1 MRLELNPP
9 VSAGPVQIG
18 MRPDDVTRALREIPG
33 HLEPAPGEARQP
45 GFGHYESGMSISAG
59 PGRSGVVEAIEVYR
73 PTVGV
78 QVVYRDLGVF
88 NTPAQEVIERLS
100 GMTTLSIEDEGLL
113 VVAPELLMS
122 LWRPVL
128 SEDDDDEDGRYFDSV
143 LVAAPGYYG

>member
-9 VSAGPVQIG
+9 VGAGPVEIG
-18 MRPDDVTRALREIPG
+18 MRSDDVMRVLREIPG
-33 HLEPAPGEARQP
+33 YVEPGPGEARQP

-59 PGRSGVVEAIEVYR
+59 PGRAGVVEAIEIYR
-73 PTVGV
+73 PAADV
-78 QVVYRDLGVF
+78 QVVYHDLDVF
-88 NTPAQEVIERLS
+88 NTPAQEVVDRLS
-100 GMTTLSIEDEGLL
+100 GMTPLQIEDDGLL

-128 SEDDDDEDGRYFDSV
+128 PEDEDDEDGRYFDSV